1 MGDISN
7 TIIDMINTKLTV
19 TNKKQLQ
26 IVFFRLYAGSHDC
39 FEVDYWFCTTQLVSF
54 DIWLFIDCFQLVIV
68 TTKDQL
74 RPSVT
79 EDQGSVSVC

>member
-1 MGDISN
+1 M
-7 TIIDMINTKLTV
+7 TVLKLIID
-19 TNKKQLQ
+19 
-26 IVFFRLYAGSHDC
+26 FG
-39 FEVDYWFCTTQLVSF
+39 TTQLVSF